1 MEVLNLRVEVP
12 ELFGYDISLLQKQL
26 REFAKILITTNR
38 NIAMEKVEEPS
49 KKEDPFACFSGDW
62 GGNIPVNEYCDE
74 LRHSGLQTREIEP
87 W

>member
-26 REFAKILITTNR
+26 REFAKILVTTNKIKAIE
-38 NIAMEKVEEPS
+38 NKEEIA

-62 GGNIPVNEYCDE
+62 GGDIPVNEYCDE
-74 LRHSGLQTREIEP
+74 LRYSTNS
-87 W
+87 